1 MSRVKLEDLVG
12 EEILDKEI
20 VTERGVVLIPA
31 GTRMKPIYIEKLGE
45 LGIKF
50 VVIKDEQVSY
60 EYRKSEIV
68 NECKCKVKDVIE
80 RHFYSENY
88 NLEQLQ
94 SVATEIMDEVL
105 SKPEVILCVDNMY
118 HNGEDIYFH
127 SINVCIYSILVALKM
142 KLKKT
147 LIKEIALG
155 ALLHDV
161 GYNTVKAKLNKL
173 DFFSKDE
180 KVVKEIR
187 KHVIYGYYDVQNEDW
202 LSKEAK
208 DIILYH
214 HEKEDGTGYP
224 FKKKGNTLGIGCKI
238 VSICDEF
245 DNCVNGKFKE
255 EKKVYLAIEEIVAGS
270 GTRFNSKVVEAFQ
283 SIISAYP
290 NGSLVQDNYG
300 DISVV
305 VSQNVNFPTRP
316 VLKVLSNKNN
326 THDRVGQIKDL
337 TRELTVFIEKTLC

>member
-20 VTERGVVLIPA
+20 VSERGVVLIPA

-68 NECKCKVKDVIE
+68 NECKTKVKELIQ
-80 RHFYSENY
+80 RHFYSETY
-88 NLEQLQ
+88 KLDELQ
-94 SVATEIMDEVL
+94 TVATDIMENILD
-105 SKPEVILCVDNMY
+105 KPEVIMNIDNMY
-118 HNGEDIYFH
+118 HNSEDIYLH
-127 SINVCIYSILVALKM
+127 SINVCIYSILIALRM
-142 KLKKT
+142 EIKKSQ
-147 LIKEIALG
+147 IREIALG
-155 ALLHDV
+155 ALLHDI
-161 GYNTVKAKLNKL
+161 GYNTVNAKLNNL
-173 DFFSKDE
+173 DFSSTNDN
-180 KVVKEIR
+180 VLKEMK
-187 KHVIYGYYDVQNEDW
+187 KHVIYGYYDVQDEEW

-224 FKKKGNTLGIGCKI
+224 FRKKGNSLSIGCKI
-238 VSICDEF
+238 VAICDEF
-245 DNCVNGKFKE
+245 DNCVNGKYKE
-255 EKKVYLAIEEIVAGS
+255 SKKVYLAIEEIVAQA
-270 GTRFNSKVVEAFQ
+270 GTRFSRKVTEAFK

-290 NGSLVQDNYG
+290 NGSLVIDNYG

-316 VLKVLSNKNN
+316 VLKVLKNKNN
-326 THDRVGQIKDL
+326 THERDGQIKDL
-337 TRELTVFIEKTLC
+337 TRELTVFIEDTL